1 MTYYVEAFDDRDM
14 PILGNCDGQAMLRV
28 RNYKRTKH
36 YNWLRENKGRN
47 PRVAYYRIVAE
58 GGRILETI

>member
-1 MTYYVEAFDDRDM
+1 MSIE
-14 PILGNCDGQAMLRV
+14 GQAVLRV